1 MSATAV
7 DGVEQDNAV
16 LDRLKALKDKVDMR
30 ALQKLSFALMLPLA
44 ILPAAGICLAL
55 GISFEIEILEAV
67 GNVVFTNLPIL
78 FALGIAVGMTG
89 EGTVSLSVITGY
101 LMLNAAMGVFLK
113 VTPEMVNDKSGRY
126 ASVMGIDTL
135 QTGVLGGL
143 IVAAVAVVIYKRFHT
158 TELPSFLAFFN
169 GKRLVPIL
177 VTCAC
182 LALGYVLPLIWVP
195 IQNGMS
201 YMSEVTTE
209 GSPLVAAYVYG
220 FVERLLV
227 PTGLHHIWNTP
238 FYWNFGEY
246 VNADGMTVTGDIP
259 VFFAQLKDGAPLTG
273 ALFMTGRFPIMMF
286 ALPALGLAI
295 YHEAKPENR
304 ETIKGLLISGA
315 LTSALTGITEPIEYS
330 FLFAAPILF
339 FVHAIF
345 YASSFVVMSLLDV
358 HVGHPFA
365 GGGIDFVI
373 NGVLQNRTPWWWVP
387 IVGMCYAVIYY
398 FGGRFLIRKFNLR
411 TPGRESEAVK
421 VSADATS
428 SERSHYILEALGGRA
443 NITSVDACA
452 SRLRLGVNDS
462 DFVDEARLKELGA
475 FGLVKLGKQGVQVI
489 FGGKSQNIAVEIE
502 NILKT
507 GATHTAEAKEVPHK
521 ALVAV
526 ANGKVIPLN
535 EVPDP
540 VFSSEAVGVGI
551 GLEPTD
557 GTFVS
562 PVDGEVMMV
571 FDTGHAYGIAT
582 PDGVEVLVHIGID
595 TVTLSGKGFTPLVK
609 AGDKVSVGTPICE
622 ADLAVIKEAGLST
635 ITPVLVTNKTAISDL
650 TILPGEVKAGET
662 DAATF
667 ALAPVNA

>member
-7 DGVEQDNAV
+7 DGVEQKDSV
-16 LDRLKALKDKVDMR
+16 LDRVKGLKDKVDMR

-55 GISFEIEILEAV
+55 GISFNIEILEAV

-89 EGTVSLSVITGY
+89 EGTVSLSVVTGY

-113 VTPEMVNDKSGRY
+113 VTPEMVDDKSGRY

-135 QTGVLGGL
+135 QTGVLGGI

-177 VTCAC
+177 VTIAC
-182 LALGYVLPLIWVP
+182 LVLGYVLPLVWVP
-195 IQNGMS
+195 VQNGMT

-209 GSPLVAAYVYG
+209 GSPLIAAYVYG

-238 FYWNFGEY
+238 FYWNFGQY
-246 VNADGMTVTGDIP
+246 VNADGVTVTGDIP
-259 VFFAQLKDGAPLTG
+259 VFFAQLKDGAPLTAG
-273 ALFMTGRFPIMMF
+273 LFMTGRFPIMMF

-304 ETIKGLLISGA
+304 EVIKGLLISGA

-330 FLFAAPILF
+330 FLFAAPLLF

-345 YASSFVVMSLLDV
+345 YASSFVVMSLLNV

-373 NGVLQNRTPWWWVP
+373 NGVLPGRTAWWLVP
-387 IVGMCYAVIYY
+387 IVGMCYAVVYY

-421 VSADATS
+421 VSADASS
-428 SERSHYILEALGGRA
+428 SERAHYILEALGGRA
-443 NITSVDACA
+443 NIVSVDACA
-452 SRLRLGVNDS
+452 SRLRCGVNDS

-502 NILKT
+502 EILKS
-507 GATHTAEAKEVPHK
+507 GATHTTEGQDVPHG

-540 VFSSEAVGVGI
+540 AFASEAVGVGI
-551 GLEPTD
+551 GIEPTD
-557 GTFVS
+557 GNFVS
-562 PVDGEVMMV
+562 PVDGEIMMV
-571 FDTGHAYGIAT
+571 FDTAHAYGIMT
-582 PDGVEVLVHIGID
+582 SDGVEVLVHIGID
-595 TVTLSGKGFTPLVK
+595 TVTLDGKGFKPLVA

-622 ADLAVIKEAGLST
+622 VDLDVIKDAGLST

-662 DAATF
+662 NAATF

>member
-7 DGVEQDNAV
+7 DGVEQKDSV
-16 LDRLKALKDKVDMR
+16 LDRVKGLKDKVDMR

-55 GISFEIEILEAV
+55 GISFNIEILEAV

-89 EGTVSLSVITGY
+89 EGTVSLSVVTGY

-113 VTPEMVNDKSGRY
+113 VTPEMVDDKSGRY

-135 QTGVLGGL
+135 QTGVLGGI

-177 VTCAC
+177 VTIAC
-182 LALGYVLPLIWVP
+182 LVLGYVLPLVWVP
-195 IQNGMS
+195 VQNGMT

-209 GSPLVAAYVYG
+209 GSPLIAAYVYG

-238 FYWNFGEY
+238 FYWNFGQY
-246 VNADGMTVTGDIP
+246 VNADGVTVTGDIP
-259 VFFAQLKDGAPLTG
+259 VFFAQLKDGAPLTAG
-273 ALFMTGRFPIMMF
+273 LFMTGRFPIMMF

-304 ETIKGLLISGA
+304 EVIKGLLISGA

-330 FLFAAPILF
+330 FLFAAPLLF

-345 YASSFVVMSLLDV
+345 YASSFVVMSLLNV

-373 NGVLQNRTPWWWVP
+373 NGVLPGRTAWWLVP
-387 IVGMCYAVIYY
+387 IVGMCYAVVYY

-421 VSADATS
+421 VSADASS
-428 SERSHYILEALGGRA
+428 SERAHYILEALGGRA
-443 NITSVDACA
+443 NIVSVDACA
-452 SRLRLGVNDS
+452 SRLRCGVNDS

-502 NILKT
+502 EILKS
-507 GATHTAEAKEVPHK
+507 GATQTPEGQDVPHG

-540 VFSSEAVGVGI
+540 AFASEAVGVGI
-551 GLEPTD
+551 GIEPTD
-557 GTFVS
+557 GNFVS
-562 PVDGEVMMV
+562 PVDGEIMMV
-571 FDTGHAYGIAT
+571 FDTAHAYGIMT

-595 TVTLSGKGFTPLVK
+595 TVTLDGKGFKPLVA

-622 ADLAVIKEAGLST
+622 VDLDVIKGAGLST

-662 DAATF
+662 NAATF